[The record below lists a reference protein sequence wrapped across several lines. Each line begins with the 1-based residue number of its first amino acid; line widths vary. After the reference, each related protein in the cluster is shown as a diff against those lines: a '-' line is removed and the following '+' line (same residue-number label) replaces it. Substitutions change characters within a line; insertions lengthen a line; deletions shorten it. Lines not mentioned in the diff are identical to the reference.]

1 MTRPAWTNV
10 PLEAG
15 DALIVRQIEI
25 HRTDTHDVDK
35 RQWRL
40 ALGFKILRKDRSFV
54 RNVVGSSP
62 FGYDYSVMRDR
73 WPALLPSLSIGH
85 SLDELAFYDRK
96 TLKCMGVVDAHMTVN
111 YGWSADSK
119 YFLTAI
125 LFPRLRVDNG
135 YRIWSCAG
143 GLLHSEKLE
152 ELTIASWRPQ
162 SSSLYPMPTDADIR
176 AHPAASAS
184 TAPTSKAT
192 KYVPPGQRAAGG
204 GGRSLSAVSYT
215 HLTLPTTPYV

>member
-85 SLDELAFYDRK
+85 SLDELAFYDRTRLERPG
-96 TLKCMGVVDAHMTVN
+96 TLDEQRWSAAHM
-111 YGWSADSK
+111 ADRIAAHP
-119 YFLTAI
+119 YIMPI
-125 LFPRLRVDNG
+125 LG
-135 YRIWSCAG
+135 G
-143 GLLHSEKLE
+143 GLLLMLGADQTHEYDPSAGFFAAVGNPHSE
-152 ELTIASWRPQ
+152 
-162 SSSLYPMPTDADIR
+162 
-176 AHPAASAS
+176 
-184 TAPTSKAT
+184 
-192 KYVPPGQRAAGG
+192 
-204 GGRSLSAVSYT
+204 
-215 HLTLPTTPYV
+215 